1 MSVTV
6 TLPNTSSDKHLFCC
20 KYMYMG
26 YNCANTALVLIN
38 TVHTYS
44 YLSLMR
50 PKNFG

>member
-1 MSVTV
+1 MYVTV
-6 TLPNTSSDKHLFCC
+6 SLPNSDNCLYCC

-26 YNCANTALVLIN
+26 YNCTNTALVLIN